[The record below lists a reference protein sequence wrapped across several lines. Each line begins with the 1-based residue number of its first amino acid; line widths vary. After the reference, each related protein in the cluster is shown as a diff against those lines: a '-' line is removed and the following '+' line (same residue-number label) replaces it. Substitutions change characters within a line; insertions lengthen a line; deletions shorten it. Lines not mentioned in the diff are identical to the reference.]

1 MLEFLTSKT
10 GIFAAIVAIVGLA
23 ASLWKFYKDLAE
35 EREKR
40 GKKQAEK
47 ARAAL
52 GLAIADQQLS
62 DLSLSSNSYDLRF
75 VVTNRGTS
83 KLIMRALRLC
93 VESREECQQTRDSYT
108 MAPLQVHKHQVRLVA
123 GEDVYDI
130 RKRNFSPGNEPLAF
144 DPGEAHAF
152 VVKLVSEETMLYAFH
167 VEAEWY
173 GAADPDK
180 SDVVRADSLRAA
192 FPKRVSAGPYM
203 GQPHYYSGR

>member
-10 GIFAAIVAIVGLA
+10 GIFAAIVAVLGLA
-23 ASLWKFYKDLAE
+23 ATLWKFYKDFAD

-40 GKKQAEK
+40 GKRQVEK

-52 GLAIADQQLS
+52 GLTIVDQQLS
-62 DLSLSSNSYDLRF
+62 DLSLAANSYELRF
-75 VVTNRGTS
+75 VVTNRGPS
-83 KLIMRALRLC
+83 KLIMRALRLH
-93 VESREECQQTRDSYT
+93 VDAREECQETRDSYT
-108 MAPLQVHKHQVRLVA
+108 MAPLQVHKHQVRLIA

-152 VVKLVSEETMLYAFH
+152 VVKMVSEETMLYAFH

-180 SDVVRADSLRAA
+180 SDIVKAEALRAA
-192 FPKRVSAGPYM
+192 FPNRVSAGPYA
-203 GQPHYYSGR
+203 GKPR